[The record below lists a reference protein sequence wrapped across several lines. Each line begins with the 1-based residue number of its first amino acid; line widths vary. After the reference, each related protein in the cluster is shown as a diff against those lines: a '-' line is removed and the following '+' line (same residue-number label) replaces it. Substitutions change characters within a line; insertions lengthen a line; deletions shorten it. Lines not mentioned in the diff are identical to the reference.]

1 MTLCMNQF
9 GLSVTH
15 SFVNK
20 VTLLPDR
27 EYSPPVSDIKSE
39 EFNLLCTPS
48 PAQPHSPLLPRKL
61 GWGGGGQSCSPQEF
75 PHILT
80 MLTHQNIP
88 PELNIKNITVAHN
101 MIAFLRQMYT
111 TKISWC
117 RKLID
122 INLYLRKRINLQ
134 SLVLG
139 CWVFSVPFSF
149 SYILH
154 DILGEYAFGTTLF
167 TYRGW
172 VVSA

>member
-48 PAQPHSPLLPRKL
+48 PAQPPSPLLPRKL

-101 MIAFLRQMYT
+101 MIAFLRQIDT

-117 RKLID
+117 RKLTR
-122 INLYLRKRINLQ
+122 YQ
-134 SLVLG
+134 SIFEKENKLAKLSFGLLG
-139 CWVFSVPFSF
+139 VFSSF
-149 SYILH
+149 FFFVH
-154 DILGEYAFGTTLF
+154 F
-167 TYRGW
+167 T
-172 VVSA
+172 